1 MKTKYEQAVA
11 EAFCYCSGYAT
22 AITDI
27 TGKANFQV
35 ILMDYI
41 LENKEDLLQIKNEMT
56 TQEIYT

>member
-22 AITDI
+22 AVMDI

-35 ILMDYI
+35 ILTDYI
-41 LENKEDLLQIKNEMT
+41 LKNAEDLHQIKNEMT
-56 TQEIYT
+56 TQEIHT